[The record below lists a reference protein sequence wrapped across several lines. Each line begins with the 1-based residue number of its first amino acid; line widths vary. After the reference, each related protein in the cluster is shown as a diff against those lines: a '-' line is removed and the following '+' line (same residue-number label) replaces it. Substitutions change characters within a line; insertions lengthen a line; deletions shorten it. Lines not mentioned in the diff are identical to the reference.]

1 MPLLEIEDL
10 AIDLARDGARRR
22 LVHGAS
28 LTVEEGETVAVVG
41 ESGSGKSLTALAA
54 MGLLP
59 EELSVGAGRIRF
71 QGRDL
76 AELDEEQRRALRGG
90 DMAMIF
96 QEPMTALN
104 PVLTIGRQLTEGMRA
119 KLGLSKAEAE
129 ARAVDLLTQVGV
141 TDPARRLRQ
150 YPHEFSG
157 GMRQRVVIAM
167 ALACRPKLILADEP
181 TTALDVTIQAQ
192 ILALTARLCRENGVG
207 LVLITH
213 NLGVVARYADRVC
226 VMYAGGVVEAAEAR
240 ALYRAPRHPYTRGL
254 LDSVPRLDL
263 DRSRGLQPIPGSP
276 PDPMRPVAGCRFHPR
291 CARAE
296 ARCRAEDPPAELRD
310 GRLFACWRP
319 LPAPLSDPAPS
330 SEPAR

>member
-10 AIDLARDGARRR
+10 AIDLARDGERLR

-28 LTVEEGETVAVVG
+28 LSVAEGETVAVVG

-59 EELSVGAGRIRF
+59 EELTIGAGRIRF
-71 QGRDL
+71 DGRDL
-76 AELDEEQRRALRGG
+76 AALDEEARRALRGG

-104 PVLTIGRQLTEGMRA
+104 PVLSIGRQLTEGMRA
-119 KLGLSKAEAE
+119 KLGISKSEAA
-129 ARAVDLLTQVGV
+129 ARAVELLAQVGV
-141 TDPARRLRQ
+141 TDPERRLAQ
-150 YPHEFSG
+150 YPHQFSG

-167 ALACRPKLILADEP
+167 ALACRPRLILADEP

-192 ILALTARLCRENGVG
+192 ILALTAKLCREHGVG

-213 NLGVVARYADRVC
+213 NLGIVARYADRVT

-240 ALYRAPRHPYTRGL
+240 ALYKAPRHPYTRGL

-263 DRSRGLQPIPGSP
+263 DRASGLQPIPGSP

-296 ARCRAEDPPAELRD
+296 ARCRAEEPPLERAGD
-310 GRLFACWRP
+310 HAFACWRP
-319 LPAPLSDPAPS
+319 LPLPTP
-330 SEPAR
+330 EPAA

>member
-10 AIDLARDGARRR
+10 AIDLARDGERRR

-28 LTVEEGETVAVVG
+28 LTVDEGETVAVVG

-59 EELSVGAGRIRF
+59 EELSLGAGRIRF
-71 QGRDL
+71 EGRDL
-76 AELDEEQRRALRGG
+76 AQLSEDERRILRGG

-104 PVLTIGRQLTEGMRA
+104 PVLSIGRQLTEGMRA
-119 KLGLSKAEAE
+119 KLGVSRSE
-129 ARAVDLLTQVGV
+129 ARARAAELLARVGV
-141 TDPARRLRQ
+141 TDPERRLTQ
-150 YPHEFSG
+150 HPHEFSG

-167 ALACRPKLILADEP
+167 ALACGPKLILADEP

-192 ILALTARLCRENGVG
+192 ILALTAKLCRDDGVG
-207 LVLITH
+207 LALITH
-213 NLGVVARYADRVC
+213 NLGIVARYADRVC
-226 VMYAGGVVEAAEAR
+226 VMYAGGVVETGEAR
-240 ALYRAPRHPYTRGL
+240 ALYKAPRHPYTRGL

-263 DRSRGLQPIPGSP
+263 DRAHGLRPIPGSP

-291 CARAE
+291 CPRAE
-296 ARCRAEDPPAELRD
+296 ARCRAEAPPFETRD
-310 GRLFACWRP
+310 GRGFACWRP
-319 LPAPLSDPAPS
+319 LPVPVA
-330 SEPAR
+330 EPAG